1 LREDIKIVF
10 LENYDLELAKVITSG
25 VDLWLNTPK
34 IPCEASGTSGMKA
47 CLNGVPS
54 LSVLDG
60 WWVEG
65 CVEGVTGWAI
75 ESLTQECP
83 SDQSADSREAGNLYE
98 KLERVI
104 VPMFYRNPDAWAE
117 IMRYAIAF
125 NASFFNSHRM
135 VQQYLLNAY
144 FT

>member
-1 LREDIKIVF
+1 
-10 LENYDLELAKVITSG
+10 
-25 VDLWLNTPK
+25 
-34 IPCEASGTSGMKA
+34 MKA
-47 CLNGVPS
+47 CLNGIPS

-75 ESLTQECP
+75 ETKVADVCELQMDDTKEAASLY
-83 SDQSADSREAGNLYE
+83 R
-98 KLERVI
+98 KLEEVVI
-104 VPMFYRNPDAWAE
+104 PLYYAHERDGWGQ

-144 FT
+144 FA

>member
-1 LREDIKIVF
+1 
-10 LENYDLELAKVITSG
+10 
-25 VDLWLNTPK
+25 
-34 IPCEASGTSGMKA
+34 M
-47 CLNGVPS
+47 
-54 LSVLDG
+54 
-60 WWVEG
+60 EG

-75 ESLTQECP
+75 DAIITNRC
-83 SDQSADSREAGNLYE
+83 SDQSDDSKDAENLYE

-104 VPMFYRNPDAWAE
+104 VPMFYRNTDAWTE
-117 IMRYAIAF
+117 IMQYAIAF